1 MLRPACRTSPA
12 AADGGAGLGPGVSR
26 PGPFTPEVFRVCRR
40 RKEAPDVVTLA
51 LEDRSGRSFSFLPGQ
66 FNMLT
71 AFGVGEVP
79 ISISGAPG
87 PGPVFHTVR
96 EVGPVTR
103 ALCRAR
109 VGSPVGV
116 RGPFGTDWGLD
127 DFAQA
132 DAVVVGGGIGLAPL
146 RGAIEV
152 LIDRVGL
159 PHGPRKVVVLVGART
174 PDQLI
179 FRSELEAWAATG
191 AEVHSTVD
199 MAGEGW
205 RGNVGVVTQLV
216 PGAGFEP
223 ARAMALVCG
232 PEVMMRFAV
241 QALIERGV
249 LPTFIRLR
257 ISLERN
263 MQCGTGLC
271 GHCQLGPY
279 MLCRGGPVV
288 TYPDASRLLSEAEL

>member
-1 MLRPACRTSPA
+1 MATFTADPPA
-12 AADGGAGLGPGVSR
+12 APSQ
-26 PGPFTPEVFRVCRR
+26 PGPFTPAVFHVVARDQ
-40 RKEAPDVVTLA
+40 EAPDVVTLA
-51 LEDRSGRSFSFLPGQ
+51 LQPGQGKPFVFKPGQ

-79 ISISGAPG
+79 ISISNSPG
-87 PGPVFHTVR
+87 QGSLLHTVR

-103 ALCRAR
+103 ALCQASL
-109 VGSPVGV
+109 GSPIGV

-127 DFAQA
+127 AFAQS
-132 DAVVVGGGIGLAPL
+132 DAVVVAGGIGLAPL

-152 LIDRVGL
+152 LLDRVGL
-159 PHGPRKVVVLVGART
+159 PSGPRRVVVLVGART
-174 PDQLI
+174 PEQLI
-179 FRSELEAWAATG
+179 FEADLKAWQSAG
-191 AEVHSTVD
+191 AEVATTVD
-199 MAGEGW
+199 MATEGW
-205 RGNVGVVTQLV
+205 EGNVGVVTQLV
-216 PGAGFEP
+216 TRAGFD
-223 ARAMALVCG
+223 ATRAMALVCG
-232 PEVMMRFAV
+232 PEIMMRFAV

-249 LPTFIRLR
+249 LPTSIRLR

-288 TYPDASRLLSEAEL
+288 TYPAANRLLAEAEL